1 MSKCKL
7 YKNTDSAF
15 TEFLNTNNSQ
25 LNKFTK
31 SSPSSQI
38 RQIEACNISK
48 KSFHIRGHNENW
60 RWKVCGSY
68 TSYAC
73 KFRKEGITSA
83 IFDEHLMGIGK

>member
-31 SSPSSQI
+31 SLPSSQI
-38 RQIEACNISK
+38 GQIEACNTSE
-48 KSFHIRGHNENW
+48 KSSHIRGHNGNW
-60 RWKVCGSY
+60 R
-68 TSYAC
+68 
-73 KFRKEGITSA
+73 
-83 IFDEHLMGIGK
+83 